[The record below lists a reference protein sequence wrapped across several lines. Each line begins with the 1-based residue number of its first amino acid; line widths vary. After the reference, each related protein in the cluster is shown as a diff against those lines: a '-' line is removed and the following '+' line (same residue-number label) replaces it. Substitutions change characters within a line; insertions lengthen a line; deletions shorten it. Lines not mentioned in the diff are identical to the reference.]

1 MSRALQINSSP
12 QGWMA
17 RNTKPVPLAEK
28 GWVITMKKISIILLS
43 AVLVFSMAACNGG
56 KEKAD
61 NQTEKQTESVKPT
74 EEVAMATEAVTEVT
88 TEAGSEETEKDIT
101 EAKDS
106 EEKIDK
112 EDNRSADNETAS
124 KQEEKSEQNDEP
136 EQINSSPQGWM
147 ARNTKP
153 VLLAEKGWVI
163 TMKKISII
171 LLSAVLVFSMAACN
185 GGKEKADNQTEKQTE
200 SVKPTE
206 EVAMATEAVTE
217 VTTEAGSEETEKDI
231 TEAKDSEEKIDK
243 EDNRSAD
250 NETASKQEEK
260 SEQND
265 EPEQKAPA
273 SGNKEA
279 GGNQG
284 NAGNGGQTTDSPKD
298 NVSNPQPASVAYSP
312 QNVVS
317 LATAKCQAG
326 GMITTQ
332 QNLQNH
338 LNDGSITQEEYN
350 EYYPYDGMEG
360 SYYSVFVET
369 DLNKA
374 STIDGQRLSSED
386 AIAEYIASMLLLE
399 TDPVFY
405 ISYDGV
411 YTTGG
416 TDYYEFRCHR

>member
-28 GWVITMKKISIILLS
+28 GWVITMKKIRIILLS

-61 NQTEKQTESVKPT
+61 NKTEKQTESVKPT
-74 EEVAMATEAVTEVT
+74 EEAEMATEAVTEVA
-88 TEAGSEETEKDIT
+88 TEVEIEETEKDIA

-106 EEKIDK
+106 EEKTDK
-112 EDNRSADNETAS
+112 EDNRSADNEAAS
-124 KQEEKSEQNDEP
+124 KQEEKP
-136 EQINSSPQGWM
+136 
-147 ARNTKP
+147 
-153 VLLAEKGWVI
+153 
-163 TMKKISII
+163 
-171 LLSAVLVFSMAACN
+171 
-185 GGKEKADNQTEKQTE
+185 
-200 SVKPTE
+200 
-206 EVAMATEAVTE
+206 
-217 VTTEAGSEETEKDI
+217 
-231 TEAKDSEEKIDK
+231 
-243 EDNRSAD
+243 
-250 NETASKQEEK
+250 
-260 SEQND
+260 EQND

-279 GGNQG
+279 GGNQS
-284 NAGNGGQTTDSPKD
+284 NAGNGGQTTDRPKD

-386 AIAEYIASMLLLE
+386 AVAEYIASMLLLE